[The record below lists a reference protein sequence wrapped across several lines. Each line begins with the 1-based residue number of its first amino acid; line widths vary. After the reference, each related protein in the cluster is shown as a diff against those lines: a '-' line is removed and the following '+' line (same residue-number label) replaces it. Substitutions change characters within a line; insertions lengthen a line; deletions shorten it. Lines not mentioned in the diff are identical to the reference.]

1 MSRQHSAP
9 ILISADTKR
18 SVPLTTLSQQ
28 AGAEAVSEADIQALV
43 HAHPSCLPISDI
55 DAIFASPVAICRE
68 LQTPAGLI
76 DNLLIT
82 PTGLPILV
90 ECKLWRNPQGR
101 REVVGQILDY
111 AKELSR
117 WSSSDLQREVSRC
130 LKWKPQ
136 DDPVLS
142 LVRDAGHEINEIE
155 FNDNLTINLR
165 RGRFLLLIV
174 GDGIRE
180 GVEAIAEYL
189 QAHAGLHF
197 SLGLVELP
205 IFVMPDGGRLV
216 TPRVLVRTTNIIRS
230 IVAVPEG
237 FALEEQGD
245 VDARAGKAELDPER
259 AALGDARFEF
269 WRAFLDQ
276 LKLDD
281 PEQSRP
287 NPARQG
293 YISVSMPA
301 PNGSSWLTVYRD
313 MAKNEVGI
321 FLSSTR
327 GTVVNARAKL
337 LLKNGM
343 LSAKSSAALL
353 AFQPTPMVGRVSAI
367 APRLAHWMILSSGSR
382 HSSGSPSA

>member
-1 MSRQHSAP
+1 
-9 ILISADTKR
+9 
-18 SVPLTTLSQQ
+18 
-28 AGAEAVSEADIQALV
+28 
-43 HAHPSCLPISDI
+43 
-55 DAIFASPVAICRE
+55 
-68 LQTPAGLI
+68 
-76 DNLLIT
+76 
-82 PTGLPILV
+82 
-90 ECKLWRNPQGR
+90 
-101 REVVGQILDY
+101 
-111 AKELSR
+111 
-117 WSSSDLQREVSRC
+117 
-130 LKWKPQ
+130 
-136 DDPVLS
+136 
-142 LVRDAGHEINEIE
+142 LVRDDGHEVNEIE
-155 FNDNLTINLR
+155 FNDNLTANLR

-205 IFVMPDGGRLV
+205 IFVMPDGGRLI

-237 FALEEQGD
+237 FALKEQGE
-245 VDARAGKAELDPER
+245 VDAVAGKTELDPER

-269 WRAFLDQ
+269 WTAFLDQ

-313 MAKNEVGI
+313 MVKNEVGI

-327 GTVVNARAKL
+327 GTAGERASQAIVEEWDVVREEL
-337 LLKNGM
+337 GGSVR
-343 LSAKSSAALL
+343 LSTDPYGRPRIGDSASFGALNDSVIRQQAFVWL
-353 AFQPTPMVGRVSAI
+353 AERVNRFI
-367 APRLAHWMILSSGSR
+367 NILRPRVRSFVADEMASQ
-382 HSSGSPSA
+382 A